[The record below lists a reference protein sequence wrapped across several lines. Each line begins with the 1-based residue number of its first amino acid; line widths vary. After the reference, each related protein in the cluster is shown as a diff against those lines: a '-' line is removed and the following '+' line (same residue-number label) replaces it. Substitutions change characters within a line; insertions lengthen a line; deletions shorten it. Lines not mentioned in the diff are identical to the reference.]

1 MRAGPLYMKSA
12 SVSVRA
18 GAQQFNLQGLEKLER
33 PVQTPRNSS
42 TKATVRGHGSLE
54 KAGVR
59 FSLPLHLS
67 SCRKSS
73 AAAHVSELKRRS
85 PKTFP
90 RTRSRLTRQRS
101 KSTELFWHTQHLL
114 LVSCARTPKP
124 LHSCTLLHGLLVLS
138 LRSISI
144 QQCPTL
150 AGGRR
155 LVCSA
160 GSSLV
165 L

>member
-1 MRAGPLYMKSA
+1 MKSA

-42 TKATVRGHGSLE
+42 TKATVRGYGSLE

-59 FSLPLHLS
+59 FSLHLHRQKHLS

-73 AAAHVSELKRRS
+73 SDACLRAEATR

-90 RTRSRLTRQRS
+90 RSRLTRQRS

-114 LVSCARTPKP
+114 LVPCARTPKP
-124 LHSCTLLHGLLVLS
+124 LHSCTLSHGLLVLS
-138 LRSISI
+138 LRSIGI

-160 GSSLV
+160 GVSLV
-165 L
+165 P